1 MLQHRGGEVDGQT
14 FRDWWGFTPDSPAF
28 KHTTTFKH
36 TAAVAMSINWLRW
49 YCLGCWCHAFAAFLI
64 QVDQR
69 IHDQQWNFVAQRRYN
84 GSATSDWTWLAWRFN
99 EAIRAHW

>member
-49 YCLGCWCHAFAAFLI
+49 YCLGC
-64 QVDQR
+64 
-69 IHDQQWNFVAQRRYN
+69 
-84 GSATSDWTWLAWRFN
+84 
-99 EAIRAHW
+99 